1 MKKVLVLHYSQSGQ
15 LTEILDRV
23 CGTLVGEGVVL
34 FHYRIRP
41 EPAFPFPWAA
51 KEFFDTFP
59 ETHLQEPCALDL
71 GDALLHQR

>member
-51 KEFFDTFP
+51 KEFF
-59 ETHLQEPCALDL
+59 
-71 GDALLHQR
+71 